1 MTMCCGGGLGTATLI
16 QRWGVRTIF
25 EPEHE
30 DFRESVRGFLRKEA
44 VPKTEEWEAAG
55 VIDRGFWRKAA
66 EQGFVAFS
74 APEEHGGLGIDDFRF
89 NAIIDEECAYTGAV
103 DGQLRAGQR
112 HRHAVPDRAHQRRAA
127 GALAAGRD
135 LRRHRA
141 RDRDDRARDGL
152 GPARD
157 RLRREVGRLDL
168 AAERLED
175 VRVIRASRP
184 TS

>member
-1 MTMCCGGGLGTATLI
+1 M
-16 QRWGVRTIF
+16 RRTIF

-74 APEEHGGLGIDDFRF
+74 APEEHGGLGIEDFRF

-103 DGQLRAGQR
+103 TDNFALVNDIVTP
-112 HRHAVPDRAHQRRAA
+112 VPDRPDQRRAA

-135 LRRHRA
+135 
-141 RDRDDRARDGL
+141 DG
-152 GPARD
+152 
-157 RLRREVGRLDL
+157 
-168 AAERLED
+168 
-175 VRVIRASRP
+175 
-184 TS
+184 